1 MGSDPIKFKENRMKR
16 MTAMLL
22 ALGLLSVALTG
33 CQGGATTPKTEA
45 LAEVTVGSDTYPPFV
60 YMDENGDPTGIDV
73 EIAYEAFRRMGYEAV
88 FTPIN
93 WEQKDALLASGEID
107 CVWGC
112 YSMSE
117 RESRYQWAGPYMVSR
132 QVVAVNADSGISD
145 FAGLAGKTIAVQS
158 TGKPEEI
165 LLGKQLPDMPA
176 LEDVLSI
183 EDRSVQYASLDCG
196 YVDAIAAHET
206 AILQYM
212 EDFDAH
218 FRILPEPLL
227 VTGIGV
233 AFSLTD
239 QRGLAQQLDDTL
251 AEMRA
256 DGTMKEIVGRY
267 LENPDSYLEVDG
279 LDG

>member
-1 MGSDPIKFKENRMKR
+1 MKR
-16 MTAMLL
+16 RTAMLL
-22 ALGLLSVALTG
+22 ALGLLVATLTG
-33 CQGGATTPKTEA
+33 CQGGVTTPETEA
-45 LAEVTVGSDTYPPFV
+45 LAQVTVGSDTYPPFV

-73 EIAYEAFRRMGYEAV
+73 EIGREAFRRMGYEAV
-88 FTPIN
+88 FTTIN

-112 YSMSE
+112 YSMSG
-117 RESRYQWAGPYMVSR
+117 REDRYQWAGPYMVSR
-132 QVVAVNADSGISD
+132 QVVAVSADSGIED
-145 FAGLAGKTIAVQS
+145 FAGLAGTTIAVQS
-158 TGKPEEI
+158 TGKPEEL
-165 LLGKQLPDMPA
+165 LLGKKLPDMPA
-176 LEDVLSI
+176 LGDVLSL

-196 YVDAIAAHET
+196 YVDAIAGHET

-212 EDFDAH
+212 KDFDAH

-233 AFSLTD
+233 AFSPED
-239 QRGLAQQLDDTL
+239 RRGLAQQLDDTL

-267 LENPDSYLEVDG
+267 LDKPEGYLEVDR

>member
-1 MGSDPIKFKENRMKR
+1 MKR

-22 ALGLLSVALTG
+22 ALGLLVATLTG
-33 CQGGATTPKTEA
+33 CQGGVTTPETEA
-45 LAEVTVGSDTYPPFV
+45 LAQITVGSDTYPPFV

-73 EIAYEAFRRMGYEAV
+73 EIGREAFRRMGYEAV
-88 FTPIN
+88 FTTIN

-112 YSMSE
+112 YSMSG
-117 RESRYQWAGPYMVSR
+117 REDRYQWAGPYMMSR
-132 QVVAVNADSGISD
+132 QVVAVNADSGIED

-165 LLGKQLPDMPA
+165 LLGKKLPDMPA
-176 LEDVLSI
+176 LGDVLSL

-196 YVDAIAAHET
+196 YVDAIAGHET

-212 EDFDAH
+212 KDFDAH

-233 AFSLTD
+233 AFSPED
-239 QRGLAQQLDDTL
+239 RRGLAQQLDDTL

-256 DGTMKEIVGRY
+256 DGTMEEIVGWY
-267 LENPDSYLEVDG
+267 LDEPEGYLEVDR

>member
-1 MGSDPIKFKENRMKR
+1 MKR

-22 ALGLLSVALTG
+22 ALGLLVATLTG
-33 CQGGATTPKTEA
+33 CQGGATTSETEA
-45 LAEVTVGSDTYPPFV
+45 LAQITVGSDTYPPFV

-73 EIAYEAFRRMGYEAV
+73 EIAREAFRRMGYDAV

-107 CVWGC
+107 CIWGC
-112 YSMSE
+112 YSMSG
-117 RESRYQWAGPYMVSR
+117 REDRYQWAGPYMVSR
-132 QVVAVNADSGISD
+132 QMVAVSADSGIED
-145 FAGLAGKTIAVQS
+145 FAGRAGKTIAVQS

-165 LLGKQLPDMPA
+165 LLGKKLPDMPA
-176 LEDVLSI
+176 LGDVLSL

-196 YVDAIAAHET
+196 YVDAIAGHET

-212 EDFDAH
+212 KDFDAH

-239 QRGLAQQLDDTL
+239 RRGLAQQLDDTL

-267 LENPDSYLEVDG
+267 LDEPEGYLEVDR

>member
-1 MGSDPIKFKENRMKR
+1 MKR
-16 MTAMLL
+16 MIVMLL
-22 ALGLLSVALTG
+22 MLCLLSVVLTG
-33 CQGGATTPKTEA
+33 CQGGVTTQETEA
-45 LAEVTVGSDTYPPFV
+45 VARVTVGSDTYPPFV

-73 EIAYEAFRRMGYEAV
+73 EIGREAFRRMGYEAV
-88 FTPIN
+88 FMTID
-93 WEQKDALLASGEID
+93 WEKKDALLASGEID
-107 CVWGC
+107 CIWGC
-112 YSMSE
+112 YSMSG
-117 RESRYQWAGPYMVSR
+117 REDRYQWAGPYMVSR
-132 QVVAVNADSGISD
+132 QVVAVSADSGISD

-176 LEDVLSI
+176 IGDVLSI
-183 EDRSVQYASLDCG
+183 EDRSVQYAALDCG

-212 EDFDAH
+212 KDFDAH

-233 AFSLTD
+233 AFSPMD
-239 QRGLAQQLDDTL
+239 PRGLAQQLDDTL
-251 AEMRA
+251 AKMRA

-267 LENPDSYLEVDG
+267 LENPDNYLEVDE

>member
-1 MGSDPIKFKENRMKR
+1 MKR

-22 ALGLLSVALTG
+22 TLGLFSVALTG
-33 CQGGATTPKTEA
+33 CQGGVPTPRTEA
-45 LAEVTVGSDTYPPFV
+45 RPEVTVGSDTYPPFV

-73 EIAYEAFRRMGYEAV
+73 ELGREAFRRMGYDAV
-88 FTPIN
+88 FTTID

-107 CVWGC
+107 CIWGC
-112 YSMSE
+112 FSMSG
-117 RESRYQWAGPYMVSR
+117 REAKYQWAGPYMVSR
-132 QVVAVNADSGISD
+132 QVVAVNEDSGITD

-176 LEDVLSI
+176 LGDVLSI

-196 YVDAIAAHET
+196 YVDAVAGHET

-212 EDFDAH
+212 RDFDAQ

-233 AFSLTD
+233 AFSPVD

>member
-1 MGSDPIKFKENRMKR
+1 M
-16 MTAMLL
+16 
-22 ALGLLSVALTG
+22 
-33 CQGGATTPKTEA
+33 
-45 LAEVTVGSDTYPPFV
+45 
-60 YMDENGDPTGIDV
+60 
-73 EIAYEAFRRMGYEAV
+73 
-88 FTPIN
+88 
-93 WEQKDALLASGEID
+93 
-107 CVWGC
+107 
-112 YSMSE
+112 
-117 RESRYQWAGPYMVSR
+117 
-132 QVVAVNADSGISD
+132 
-145 FAGLAGKTIAVQS
+145 
-158 TGKPEEI
+158 
-165 LLGKQLPDMPA
+165 
-176 LEDVLSI
+176 
-183 EDRSVQYASLDCG
+183 QYAALDCG

-267 LENPDSYLEVDG
+267 LKNPDSYLEVDG

>member
-1 MGSDPIKFKENRMKR
+1 MKR

-22 ALGLLSVALTG
+22 TLGLCSVALTG
-33 CQGGATTPKTEA
+33 CQGEVTTPRTEA
-45 LAEVTVGSDTYPPFV
+45 RPEVTVGSDTYPPFV

-73 EIAYEAFRRMGYEAV
+73 ELGREAFRRMGYDAV
-88 FTPIN
+88 FTTID

-107 CVWGC
+107 CIWGC
-112 YSMSE
+112 FSMSG
-117 RESRYQWAGPYMVSR
+117 REAKYQWAGPYMVSR
-132 QVVAVNADSGISD
+132 QVVAVNADSGITD
-145 FAGLAGKTIAVQS
+145 FAGKTIAVQS

-176 LEDVLSI
+176 LGDVLSL

-196 YVDAIAAHET
+196 YVDAVAGHET

-212 EDFDAH
+212 RDFDAQ

-233 AFSLTD
+233 AFSPVD

>member
-1 MGSDPIKFKENRMKR
+1 MKR
-16 MTAMLL
+16 WIAMLL
-22 ALGLLSVALTG
+22 TLGLFSVALTG
-33 CQGGATTPKTEA
+33 CQGGVTTAETEA

-60 YMDENGDPTGIDV
+60 YMDEDGDPTGIDV
-73 EIAYEAFRRMGYEAV
+73 EIGREAFRRMGYDAV
-88 FTPIN
+88 FTTID
-93 WEQKDALLASGEID
+93 WDQKDAVLASGEID
-107 CVWGC
+107 CIWGC
-112 YSMSE
+112 FSMSG
-117 RESRYQWAGPYMVSR
+117 REAKYQWAGPYMVSR

-176 LEDVLSI
+176 LGNVLSI
-183 EDRSVQYASLDCG
+183 ENRSVQYASLDCG
-196 YVDAIAAHET
+196 YVDAIAGHET

-212 EDFDAH
+212 KDYGAD

-233 AFSLTD
+233 AFSLAD

>member
-1 MGSDPIKFKENRMKR
+1 MKR
-16 MTAMLL
+16 RTAMLL
-22 ALGLLSVALTG
+22 ALGLLVATLTG
-33 CQGGATTPKTEA
+33 CQGGATTPETEA
-45 LAEVTVGSDTYPPFV
+45 LAQVTVGSDTYPPFV

-73 EIAYEAFRRMGYEAV
+73 EIG
-88 FTPIN
+88 
-93 WEQKDALLASGEID
+93 
-107 CVWGC
+107 
-112 YSMSE
+112 
-117 RESRYQWAGPYMVSR
+117 REDRYQWAGPYMVSR
-132 QVVAVNADSGISD
+132 QVVAVSADSGIED

-165 LLGKQLPDMPA
+165 LLGKKLPDMPA
-176 LEDVLSI
+176 LGDVLSI

-196 YVDAIAAHET
+196 YVDAIAGHET

-212 EDFDAH
+212 KDFDAH

-233 AFSLTD
+233 AFSPED
-239 QRGLAQQLDDTL
+239 RRGLAQQLDDTL

-267 LENPDSYLEVDG
+267 LDEPEGFLEVDR